1 MSSPLHAIEKAVE
14 RQLEDHGLTDRRR
27 PVVVAVSGGVD
38 SVAAA
43 HAIHA
48 LGYRVVLAHVH
59 HGLRGPEADGDA
71 HLVEGMAREWGC
83 PVHVVEIGEDLT
95 AASAGESMQDRARRL
110 RYAGLEHVARAV
122 GSEVIVTGH
131 HRDDQA
137 ETVLMQLLRG
147 TGPEGL
153 AGMPAVRF
161 LSTGSSV
168 RLVRPLLSQS
178 RERIRAYAERVGLSW
193 REDSSNESDAYLRN
207 AVRRR
212 VLPLLDDVA
221 GGQSA
226 DRIARAADLL
236 RRYVDSDID
245 SVTEALLRGACRP
258 IPGGGV
264 LLSGRVME
272 PLPAV
277 WKGRLVLGALEGHL
291 PSAARTRATVD
302 RALELLLRQT
312 GRSVPVEGGSIWRE
326 RDGLALVPE
335 RSLPQPALLTRAS
348 PVEWDG
354 LVFRLDP
361 VGTVDVGEG
370 RDAVMLDADRIPPSL
385 TIRPWAA
392 GDRVSPRGMSGT
404 RKVKDLLVDAHVA
417 AHARSRAA
425 VVATGVD
432 VVWVVG
438 VRADR
443 RFLADADTKSG
454 LRLSASF
461 DG

>member
-1 MSSPLHAIEKAVE
+1 MSSPLSAIEKAVE
-14 RQLEDHGLTDRRR
+14 RQLEDHGVTDRKR

-38 SVAAA
+38 SVVVA
-43 HAIHA
+43 HAVHA

-59 HGLRGPEADGDA
+59 HGLRGTEADGDA
-71 HLVEGMAREWGC
+71 QLVEEMAEEWDC
-83 PVHVVEIGEDLT
+83 PVHVVEIGDELT
-95 AASAGESMQDRARRL
+95 APSTGESMQDRARRL
-110 RYAGLEHVARAV
+110 RYAGLEHVAREV

-161 LSTGSSV
+161 LSTGSPI

-178 RERIRAYAERVGLSW
+178 RDRIRAYAEAAGLSW
-193 REDSSNESDAYLRN
+193 REDTSNESDAYLRN

-221 GGQSA
+221 GGESA

-236 RRYVDSDID
+236 RRYLDSDLD
-245 SVTEALLRGACRP
+245 SITEALLRGACRP
-258 IPGGGV
+258 LPGGGV
-264 LLSGRVME
+264 LLSDRVLE
-272 PLPAV
+272 PLNPV
-277 WKGRLVLGALEGHL
+277 WKGRLVLGALESHL
-291 PSAARTRATVD
+291 PSATRSRATVE

-312 GRSVPVEGGSIWRE
+312 GRSVPLDGGAMWRE

-335 RSLPQPALLTRAS
+335 RSVPQPVVLAPAT

-354 LVFRLDP
+354 MVFRLDP
-361 VGTVDVGEG
+361 IDTAEVEEG
-370 RDAVMLDADRIPPSL
+370 RDAVILDADRLPSSL
-385 TIRPWAA
+385 TIRSWAA
-392 GDRVSPRGMSGT
+392 GDRISPRGMSGS
-404 RKVKDLLVDAHVA
+404 RKVKDLLVDARVA

-443 RFLADADTKSG
+443 RFLAGADTVTR
-454 LRLSASF
+454 LRLSAVVEP
-461 DG
+461 